1 MGRLSQMES
10 LGEVTPD
17 DLFLVTDDTTG
28 KSRAVKWSAIEQSID
43 LANVP
48 DSSAAPLTEI
58 DCGVYAE

>member
-1 MGRLSQMES
+1 MES

-17 DLFLVTDDTTG
+17 DLFLVTDDTTS

-43 LANVP
+43 LANV
-48 DSSAAPLTEI
+48 LTEI

>member
-48 DSSAAPLTEI
+48 NSSADPLTEI

>member
-17 DLFLVTDDTTG
+17 DLFLVTDDTTS

-43 LANVP
+43 LANV
-48 DSSAAPLTEI
+48 LTEI